1 MYMKRTKLKVN
12 SLAIRTL
19 LAFISFSVVI
29 LSLLWFFQIQFF
41 NIFYERYQ
49 IDLIKESISTIKKTD
64 EKDLK
69 STLET
74 IAYDNNICIQYH
86 YTFGKFDN
94 YNTRNKNCLLDKP
107 NIDILGKYRKQLV
120 NDDNHFI
127 KLHGPNGER
136 AIVYAVDL
144 GDGKLILLN
153 TTLEDMSA
161 ATTLLKNQMI
171 YISVVII
178 ALAIVLAIIVSKQF
192 NKPILKIT
200 DRAKEMGKGN
210 YDVKFD
216 KSNIAELDELSSVL
230 TVAASEMKETDEL
243 RRDLLANVSHD
254 LKTPLTMIK
263 AYAEKVRDL
272 TYKDKEKREKD
283 LNVIIDESDR
293 LNGLV
298 NDLVE
303 MSKIEVKE
311 AELNITKYDLR
322 KQIEEVMKRY
332 SITQEKEGYI
342 FTLDIPDKELL
353 IEADRKQIDQVFY
366 NLINN
371 AIEHTDDSK
380 KVDINV
386 KEKKDILTIEV
397 VNYGKHLKEYEIP
410 LVWNRYY
417 TKEKHHKRNTIGT
430 GIGLSIVKTVFE
442 KHNFEYGIIS
452 DEKHPT
458 TFYFKV
464 KKCKK

>member
-1 MYMKRTKLKVN
+1 MKRN
-12 SLAIRTL
+12 SLAVRTL
-19 LAFISFSVVI
+19 LAFFLFAVVI
-29 LSLLWFFQIQFF
+29 VALLWFIQVHFF
-41 NIFYERYQ
+41 NINYERYQ
-49 IDLIKESISTIKKTD
+49 VQLIKDSAERIRNSSK
-64 EKDLK
+64 EDLE
-69 STLET
+69 STLES
-74 IAYDNNICIQYH
+74 IAYDNNICVQYH
-86 YTFGKFDN
+86 YSFGKVEN
-94 YNTRNKNCLLDKP
+94 YNTKTKLCLLT
-107 NIDILGKYRKQLV
+107 NSEINILGKYRKQLV
-120 NDDNHFI
+120 NDEDHYVR
-127 KLHGPNGER
+127 LHGPNNER

-144 GDGKLILLN
+144 GEGKLVLLN
-153 TTLEDMSA
+153 ATLDDMST
-161 ATTLLKNQMI
+161 ATMLLKNQMI
-171 YISVVII
+171 YISIVII
-178 ALAIVLAIIVSKQF
+178 IFAIVLALIEAMHF
-192 NKPILKIT
+192 TKPIISIT
-200 DRAKEMGKGN
+200 DKAKEMGKGN

-216 KSNIAELDELSSVL
+216 KSNIAELNELSNVL
-230 TVAASEMKETDEL
+230 SVAASEMKETDEL

-283 LNVIIDESDR
+283 LGVIIDESDR

-303 MSKIEVKE
+303 MSKIESKQ
-311 AELNITKYDLR
+311 ANINPIKYDL
-322 KQIEEVMKRY
+322 KDQINEVMKRY
-332 SITQEKEGYI
+332 SIAQEKEGYI
-342 FTLDIPDKELL
+342 FNIDIPDKELI
-353 IEADRKQIDQVFY
+353 IEADRKQMDQVFY

-380 KVDINV
+380 IVEINV
-386 KEKKDILTIEV
+386 SVKKDIITVEI
-397 VNYGKHLKEYEIP
+397 VNHGKRLKEYELP

-417 TKEKHHKRNTIGT
+417 TKEKNHKRNTIGT

-442 KHNFEYGIIS
+442 RHNMEYGVIS

>member
-1 MYMKRTKLKVN
+1 MKRN
-12 SLAIRTL
+12 SLAVRTL
-19 LAFISFSVVI
+19 LAFFLFAVVI
-29 LSLLWFFQIQFF
+29 VALLWFIQVHFF
-41 NIFYERYQ
+41 NINYERYQ
-49 IDLIKESISTIKKTD
+49 VQLIKDSAERIKNSSK
-64 EKDLK
+64 EDLE
-69 STLET
+69 STLES
-74 IAYDNNICIQYH
+74 IAYDNNICVQYH
-86 YTFGKFDN
+86 YSFGKVEN
-94 YNTRNKNCLLDKP
+94 YNTRTKLCLLTNP
-107 NIDILGKYRKQLV
+107 EINVLGKYRKQLV
-120 NDDNHFI
+120 NDDDHYV
-127 KLHGPNGER
+127 KLHGPNNER

-144 GDGKLILLN
+144 GEGKLVLLN
-153 TTLEDMSA
+153 ATLDDMST
-161 ATTLLKNQMI
+161 ATMLLKNQMI
-171 YISVVII
+171 YISIVII
-178 ALAIVLAIIVSKQF
+178 IFAIVLALIEAMHF
-192 NKPILKIT
+192 TKPIISIT
-200 DRAKEMGKGN
+200 DKAKEMGKGN

-216 KSNIAELDELSSVL
+216 KSNIAELNELSNVL
-230 TVAASEMKETDEL
+230 SVAASEMKETDEL

-283 LNVIIDESDR
+283 LGVIIDESDR

-303 MSKIEVKE
+303 MSKIESKQ
-311 AELNITKYDLR
+311 ANINPIKYDL
-322 KQIEEVMKRY
+322 KDQINEVMKRY
-332 SITQEKEGYI
+332 SIAQEKEGYI
-342 FTLDIPDKELL
+342 FNIDIPDKELI
-353 IEADRKQIDQVFY
+353 IEADRKQMDQVFY

-380 KVDINV
+380 IVEINV
-386 KEKKDILTIEV
+386 SVKKDIITVEI
-397 VNYGKHLKEYEIP
+397 VNHGKRLKEYELP

-417 TKEKHHKRNTIGT
+417 TKEKNHKRNTIGT

-442 KHNFEYGIIS
+442 RHNMEYGVIS

>member
-1 MYMKRTKLKVN
+1 MKRN
-12 SLAIRTL
+12 SLAVRTL
-19 LAFISFSVVI
+19 LAFFLFAVVI
-29 LSLLWFFQIQFF
+29 VALLWFIQVHFF
-41 NIFYERYQ
+41 NINYERYQ
-49 IDLIKESISTIKKTD
+49 VQLIKDSAERIRNSSK
-64 EKDLK
+64 EDLE
-69 STLET
+69 STLES
-74 IAYDNNICIQYH
+74 IAYDNNICVQYH
-86 YTFGKFDN
+86 YSFGKVEN
-94 YNTRNKNCLLDKP
+94 YNTKTKLCLLT
-107 NIDILGKYRKQLV
+107 NSEINILGKYRKQLV
-120 NDDNHFI
+120 NDEDHYVR
-127 KLHGPNGER
+127 LHGPNNER

-144 GDGKLILLN
+144 GEGKLVLLN
-153 TTLEDMSA
+153 ATLDDMST
-161 ATTLLKNQMI
+161 ATMLLKNQMI
-171 YISVVII
+171 YISIVII
-178 ALAIVLAIIVSKQF
+178 IFAIVLALIEAMHF
-192 NKPILKIT
+192 TKPIISIT
-200 DRAKEMGKGN
+200 DKAKEMGKGN

-216 KSNIAELDELSSVL
+216 KSNIAELNELSNVL
-230 TVAASEMKETDEL
+230 SVAASEMKETDEL

-283 LNVIIDESDR
+283 LGVIIDESDR

-303 MSKIEVKE
+303 MSKIESKQ
-311 AELNITKYDLR
+311 ANINPIKYDL
-322 KQIEEVMKRY
+322 KDQINEVMKRY
-332 SITQEKEGYI
+332 SIAQEKEGYI
-342 FTLDIPDKELL
+342 FNIDIPDKELI
-353 IEADRKQIDQVFY
+353 IEADRKQMDQVFY

-380 KVDINV
+380 IVEINV
-386 KEKKDILTIEV
+386 SVKKDIITVEI
-397 VNYGKHLKEYEIP
+397 VNHGKRLKEYELP

-417 TKEKHHKRNTIGT
+417 TKEKNHKRNTIGT

-442 KHNFEYGIIS
+442 SHNMEYGVIS

>member
-1 MYMKRTKLKVN
+1 MKRN
-12 SLAIRTL
+12 SLAVRTL
-19 LAFISFSVVI
+19 LAFFLFAVVI
-29 LSLLWFFQIQFF
+29 LALLWFIQVHFF
-41 NIFYERYQ
+41 NINYERYQ
-49 IDLIKESISTIKKTD
+49 VQLIKDSAERIRNSSK
-64 EKDLK
+64 EDLE
-69 STLET
+69 STLES
-74 IAYDNNICIQYH
+74 IAYDNNICVQYH
-86 YTFGKFDN
+86 YSFGKVEN
-94 YNTRNKNCLLDKP
+94 YNTRTKLCLLTNP
-107 NIDILGKYRKQLV
+107 EINVLGKYRKQLV
-120 NDDNHFI
+120 NDDDHYV
-127 KLHGPNGER
+127 KLHGPNNER

-144 GDGKLILLN
+144 GEGKLVLLN
-153 TTLEDMSA
+153 ATLDDMST
-161 ATTLLKNQMI
+161 ATMLLKNQMI
-171 YISVVII
+171 YISIVII
-178 ALAIVLAIIVSKQF
+178 IFAIVLALIEAMHF
-192 NKPILKIT
+192 TKPIISIT
-200 DRAKEMGKGN
+200 DKAKEMGKGN

-216 KSNIAELDELSSVL
+216 KSNIAELNELSNVL
-230 TVAASEMKETDEL
+230 SVAASEMKETDEL

-283 LNVIIDESDR
+283 LGVIIDESDR

-303 MSKIEVKE
+303 MSKIESKQ
-311 AELNITKYDLR
+311 ATINPIKYDL
-322 KQIEEVMKRY
+322 KDQINEVMKRY
-332 SITQEKEGYI
+332 SIAQEKEDYI
-342 FTLDIPDKELL
+342 FKLDIPDKELI
-353 IEADRKQIDQVFY
+353 IEADRKQMDQVFY

-380 KVDINV
+380 IVEINV
-386 KEKKDILTIEV
+386 SVKKDIITVEI
-397 VNYGKHLKEYEIP
+397 VNHGKRLKEYELP

-417 TKEKHHKRNTIGT
+417 TKEKNHKRNTIGT

-442 KHNFEYGIIS
+442 RHNMEYGVIS